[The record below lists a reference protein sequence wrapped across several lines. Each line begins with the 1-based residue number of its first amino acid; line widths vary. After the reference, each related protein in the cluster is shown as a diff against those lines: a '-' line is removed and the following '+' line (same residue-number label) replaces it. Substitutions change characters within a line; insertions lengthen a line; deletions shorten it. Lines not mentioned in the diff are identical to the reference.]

1 MTAPLTKQDLR
12 RLKTAGDREAAAHP
26 DVHTLLADVVAS
38 YPQAKIHWLKDS
50 HEDILSGW
58 LEKRL
63 LRGRLQAM
71 VDKARTVRALR
82 NLAEKDLQQYANE
95 QRRAEL
101 PTRLFKRLDRLLRDS
116 PERFSSMMPSASPG
130 STYWTLTS
138 RPASAIFSERDHEL
152 ISHVFAVGLNTLE
165 ESPDAEK
172 QTQFL
177 LHSELDRYAYQMLER
192 SARGLSL
199 DQLVRGLV
207 LAYHLEPQ
215 LEELPDPDT
224 LEEELGPRAGAC
236 FEAAGVADPADPR
249 TEAAARTFVAGLTS
263 RQAALLR
270 AILHDESQQ
279 ALAEELGCSAA
290 TLTAEK
296 DAMAQAI
303 SALVSEEE
311 RTQLIKFALELLQG
325 GGNDHAR

>member
-1 MTAPLTKQDLR
+1 MSTPLTEQDLR
-12 RLKTAGDREAAAHP
+12 RLKSVDAGKAVQNP
-26 DVHTLLADVVAS
+26 GVHALLTGVVSS

-50 HEDILSGW
+50 REDILAGW

-71 VDKARTVRALR
+71 VDKARTVRALT

-95 QRRAEL
+95 QRRGEL
-101 PTRLFKRLDRLLRDS
+101 PTRLFKRLDTLLRDD
-116 PERFSSMMPSASPG
+116 PERFSTVMPSANPG
-130 STYWTLTS
+130 STYWTLAS
-138 RPASAIFSERDHEL
+138 RRASAVFSERDRDL
-152 ISHVFAVGLNTLE
+152 ISHVFAVGLNILE
-165 ESPDAEK
+165 ESPDAQK

-177 LHSELDRYAYQMLER
+177 SNSELNRYAYEMLER

-215 LEELPDPDT
+215 LEELPDADM
-224 LEEELGPRAGAC
+224 LEQELGHRADAGV
-236 FEAAGVADPADPR
+236 ETAGVADPPDPN
-249 TEAAARTFVAGLTS
+249 TEAAARTFVEGLTP

-270 AILHDESQQ
+270 GILEHGQQ
-279 ALAEELGCSAA
+279 ALAKELGCSTA
-290 TLTAEK
+290 TLSAEK

-303 SALVSEEE
+303 SVLVTEEE
-311 RTQLIKFALELLQG
+311 RTQLIKIALELIERG
-325 GGNDHAR
+325 R